1 MNDDLRTVEITFP
14 RPLKIGGSTC
24 TSITMREPII
34 EDEIAALSE
43 SVTGTNSENEARLVA
58 RLCNLPTEAVMKMRS
73 AQYRMLQRPLL
84 VFLSTPWTESDEP
97 SSSAAGSADGGGPK
111 SGE

>member
-1 MNDDLRTVEITFP
+1 MNDDLRKSEITFP
-14 RPLKIGGSTC
+14 RPVKIGGSSYTA
-24 TSITMREPII
+24 ITMREPLV

-43 SVTGTNSENEARLVA
+43 SLTNTNSENEARLVA
-58 RLCNLPTEAVMKMRS
+58 RLCNLPAEAVMKMRS
-73 AQYRMLQRPLL
+73 AQYRTLQRPLL